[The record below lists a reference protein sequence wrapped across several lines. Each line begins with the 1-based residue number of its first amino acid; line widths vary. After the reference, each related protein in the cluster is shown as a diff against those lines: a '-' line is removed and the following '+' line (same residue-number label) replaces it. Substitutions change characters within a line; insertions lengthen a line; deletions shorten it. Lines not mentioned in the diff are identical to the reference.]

1 MNQSD
6 IESGNEFY
14 DEKNCYLF
22 SLSGYYILVLFMISL
37 ILNST
42 VLWAYLVMK
51 HRKSLEIQTITLL
64 IVNLIS
70 TATTLP
76 VLIISNLS
84 CRWVGP
90 KSLCILS
97 GFWMYFNGIFSIYLM
112 TGIAIERWESK

>member
-1 MNQSD
+1 MNKSN
-6 IESGNEFY
+6 IEFVNDFFGDKY
-14 DEKNCYLF
+14 CYLF
-22 SLSGYYILVLFMISL
+22 SFSGYYILVLFVTSL

-70 TATTLP
+70 TVTTLP
-76 VLIISNLS
+76 VLVISNLS
-84 CRWVGP
+84 CRWVAY
-90 KSLCILS
+90 KSLCTLS

-112 TGIAIERWESK
+112 TGIAIER